1 MSPDLDRLVEGLSSR
16 YFGKYRGEVA
26 GTSDE
31 TKRGRLEVRCPSVM
45 GEKTVWAMPCT
56 PYAGDQLG
64 FFALPPTGSS
74 VWVEFEAGDLNQ
86 PIWSGCFWKD
96 GEIPSG
102 DAAEGIMFLRTPGMT
117 LRIDNDAGVVE
128 IETSGGSKVTIKGE
142 QIKLEAPE
150 IAQSANGA
158 SAKLSASGFDAMNG
172 ALSVV

>member
-1 MSPDLDRLVEGLSSR
+1 MSPDVDRLVEGLSNR

-26 GTSDE
+26 STSDE
-31 TKRGRLEVRCPSVM
+31 TNRGRLEVRCPSVM

-64 FFALPPTGSS
+64 FFALPPAGSS

-102 DAAEGIMFLRTPGMT
+102 DAAEGVFFIRTPGMT
-117 LRIDNDAGVVE
+117 LRIDNDAGEIE
-128 IETSGGSKVTIKGE
+128 IETSGGSKVSIKGDE
-142 QIKLEAPE
+142 IKLEAPQ